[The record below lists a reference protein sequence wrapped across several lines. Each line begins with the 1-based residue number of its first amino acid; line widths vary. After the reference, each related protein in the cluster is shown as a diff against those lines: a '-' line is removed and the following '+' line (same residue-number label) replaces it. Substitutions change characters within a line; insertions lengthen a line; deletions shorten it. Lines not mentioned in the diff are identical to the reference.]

1 LRLLCF
7 PFAPLLAAMA
17 SLEEEGRAE
26 ISPQEEK
33 ELRRVFDKL
42 CDFNA
47 KQK

>member
-1 LRLLCF
+1 
-7 PFAPLLAAMA
+7 MA